1 MSLSEYKKKRSFNN
15 TPEPEGKTRK
25 TGTSLKFV
33 IQKHQASS
41 LHYDFRLEMEGVL
54 KSWAVPKGPSLN
66 PSDKRLAM
74 MVEDHPYE
82 YRTFEGIIPKGNY
95 GAGTVIVWDDGTYE
109 PIDKAG
115 NKITEKELLKQ
126 LKAGNFHI
134 IMKGKKIRGE
144 YTLVHLK
151 RDNMENG
158 WLLIKIKDG
167 YANEKDITKED
178 KSIQSGM
185 TLEQVAKNSNR
196 KWISNKKSSGG
207 TKKPSSPSVEKNTVQ
222 EADQKSAA
230 KSSTKKNPS
239 KAVSLKNIGKK
250 SARLTNVKPMLATL
264 TNEAFDDANWVYEIK
279 FDGYRAIAD
288 INNGKVTLH
297 SRNLLSFNTKFKP
310 IVEALEELDLNAI
323 IDGEIIALNEDGK
336 IDFQQLQAYQKTG
349 EGTLVFYVFDILWLD
364 GNDLRELTLLERK
377 EILKQ
382 VLPDHDSIRYSDHVE
397 GDGKKFYELAEK
409 EGLEGI
415 MAKRADS
422 NYITNN
428 RSSSWLKIKT
438 SKRQEAIICGFT
450 KGRGSRKYFGSL
462 VLGIM
467 DGKELKYIGQTGSGF
482 DESLLSDIH
491 KKLKKLVTDECP
503 FKTKPKTPQP
513 ATWVKPQMICE
524 VKFQE
529 WTREG
534 SMRHPIFMGIRN
546 DKKPGEVSREKVVP
560 LKEAKSKSEN
570 DKEMKTDQ
578 KKTTKSATDS
588 DTSKK
593 VTAAKEKTPVKAS
606 VKKSAPKNTAAKN
619 SKAKKEVK
627 VGAKTSPKK
636 SSSKTTASQNVENKR
651 TKRSSSKDLSE
662 QPLLFDENLKKQ
674 ELDLDGKLITFTN
687 LSKIYWKKENISK
700 GDMLNYYDRISG
712 FMLPYMMDRPQSLNR
727 NPDGVGGKG
736 FYMKNVEGKV
746 PDWVVKHDYLS
757 ESDGETKQYF
767 VCKDRASLLYMAN
780 MGCIEMNPW
789 HSRIQS
795 PDNPDWCIIDLDPGK
810 ISFEKVIEA
819 ANVVKEVLDA
829 LEVPSYPKTSG
840 STGIHIYIPLG
851 AKFSYDQSRQLAEL
865 IVTLVHDQI
874 PKFTS
879 LERSPAKRPTKIYL
893 DYLQNRQI
901 QTIAAPYSLRPK
913 PGATVST
920 PLFWEEV
927 KSGLKMSDFHIH
939 NIFDRLKETGDIFG
953 GVLGEGIDMEATLE
967 KAMKFLESKK

>member
-66 PSDKRLAM
+66 PADKRLAM

-82 YRTFEGIIPKGNY
+82 YRTFEGIIPEGNY
-95 GAGTVIVWDDGTYE
+95 GAGTVIVWDEGTYE

-167 YANEKDITKED
+167 YASEKDITKED

-185 TLEQVAKNSNR
+185 TLEQVSKNSNR
-196 KWISNKKSSGG
+196 KWISNKKSAGV
-207 TKKPSSPSVEKNTVQ
+207 TKKTSSRSDEKEEQ
-222 EADQKSAA
+222 ETDQKPAK
-230 KSSTKKNPS
+230 KSSTQ
-239 KAVSLKNIGKK
+239 KASSSSIELNKAGKK
-250 SARLTNVKPMLATL
+250 AARLTNVKPMLATL

-310 IVEALEELDLNAI
+310 IVEALEELELNAI
-323 IDGEIIALNEDGK
+323 IDGEIIALNEEGK

-364 GNDLRELTLLERK
+364 GRDLRELTLLDRK
-377 EILKQ
+377 EILKE

-397 GDGKKFYELAEK
+397 ADGKKFYELAEK

-482 DESLLSDIH
+482 DEVLLSDIH
-491 KKLKKLVTDECP
+491 KKLEKLVTNECP

-513 ATWVKPQMICE
+513 ATWVKPELVCE

-560 LKEAKSKSEN
+560 LKEAKSKSEK
-570 DKEMKTDQ
+570 DKEMKTERDNAEPSKTSTVEVST
-578 KKTTKSATDS
+578 KKSPAKTPATKAATKKAVS
-588 DTSKK
+588 KKIISGAAGTKINPAKKDTSKK
-593 VTAAKEKTPVKAS
+593 NNRKGS
-606 VKKSAPKNTAAKN
+606 L
-619 SKAKKEVK
+619 
-627 VGAKTSPKK
+627 
-636 SSSKTTASQNVENKR
+636 Q
-651 TKRSSSKDLSE
+651 
-662 QPLLFDENLKKQ
+662 Q
-674 ELDLDGKLITFTN
+674 TFA
-687 LSKIYWKKENISK
+687 
-700 GDMLNYYDRISG
+700 
-712 FMLPYMMDRPQSLNR
+712 
-727 NPDGVGGKG
+727 V
-736 FYMKNVEGKV
+736 
-746 PDWVVKHDYLS
+746 
-757 ESDGETKQYF
+757 
-767 VCKDRASLLYMAN
+767 
-780 MGCIEMNPW
+780 
-789 HSRIQS
+789 
-795 PDNPDWCIIDLDPGK
+795 
-810 ISFEKVIEA
+810 
-819 ANVVKEVLDA
+819 
-829 LEVPSYPKTSG
+829 
-840 STGIHIYIPLG
+840 
-851 AKFSYDQSRQLAEL
+851 
-865 IVTLVHDQI
+865 
-874 PKFTS
+874 
-879 LERSPAKRPTKIYL
+879 
-893 DYLQNRQI
+893 
-901 QTIAAPYSLRPK
+901 
-913 PGATVST
+913 
-920 PLFWEEV
+920 
-927 KSGLKMSDFHIH
+927 
-939 NIFDRLKETGDIFG
+939 
-953 GVLGEGIDMEATLE
+953 
-967 KAMKFLESKK
+967 

>member
-1 MSLSEYKKKRSFNN
+1 MSLSEYKKKRSFNK

-25 TGTSLKFV
+25 AGTTLKFV

-66 PSDKRLAM
+66 PADKRLAM
-74 MVEDHPYE
+74 MVEDHPYD
-82 YRTFEGIIPKGNY
+82 YRTFEGIIPEGNY
-95 GAGTVIVWDDGTYE
+95 GAGTVIVWDEGTYE

-167 YANEKDITKED
+167 YASEKDITKDD

-185 TLEQVAKNSNR
+185 TLEQVAKNSDR
-196 KWISNKKSSGG
+196 KWISNKKSSG
-207 TKKPSSPSVEKNTVQ
+207 TKKTSSTSEEK
-222 EADQKSAA
+222 EEKKSDQKSAT
-230 KSSTKKNPS
+230 KSSTKKTSSNS
-239 KAVSLKNIGKK
+239 ISLDKVGKK

-264 TNEAFDDANWVYEIK
+264 TNEAFDDAEWVYEIK

-288 INNGKVTLH
+288 INKGKVTLH

-310 IVEALEELDLNAI
+310 IVEALEGLELNAI
-323 IDGEIIALNEDGK
+323 IDGEIIALNEEGK

-364 GNDLRELTLLERK
+364 GKDLRELTLLERK

-397 GDGKKFYELAEK
+397 ADGKKFYELAEK

-467 DGKELKYIGQTGSGF
+467 EGKELKYIGQTGSGF
-482 DESLLSDIH
+482 DETLLSDIH
-491 KKLKKLVTDECP
+491 KKLEKLVTDDCP

-570 DKEMKTDQ
+570 DTEMKTDQ
-578 KKTTKSATDS
+578 KKTTKSAADS

-593 VTAAKEKTPVKAS
+593 ASAAKKKTPVKAS
-606 VKKSAPKNTAAKN
+606 VKSSVKASVKKSSPKKAAAKN
-619 SKAKKEVK
+619 VE
-627 VGAKTSPKK
+627 KTR
-636 SSSKTTASQNVENKR
+636 SQKN
-651 TKRSSSKDLSE
+651 SGKDLSK
-662 QPLLFDENLKKQ
+662 QPLLFDENSKKQ
-674 ELDLDGKLITFTN
+674 EIELDGKLITFTN

-700 GDMLNYYDRISG
+700 GDMLNYYDRISE
-712 FMLPYMMDRPQSLNR
+712 FMLPYMKDRPQSLNR

-746 PDWVVKHDYLS
+746 PDWVVKHDYVS

-767 VCKDRASLLYMAN
+767 VCTDRASLIYMAN
-780 MGCIEMNPW
+780 LGCIEMNPW

-795 PDNPDWCIIDLDPGK
+795 PDNPDWCVIDLDPGK

-829 LEVPSYPKTSG
+829 MDVPSYPKTSG

-927 KSGLKMSDFHIH
+927 KPGLKMSDFHIH

-953 GVLGEGIDMEATLE
+953 AVLGEGIDMEATVE

>member
-25 TGTSLKFV
+25 AGTTLKFV

-66 PSDKRLAM
+66 PADKRLAM
-74 MVEDHPYE
+74 MVEDHPYD
-82 YRTFEGIIPKGNY
+82 YRTFEGIIPEGNY
-95 GAGTVIVWDDGTYE
+95 GAGTVIVWDEGTYE

-126 LKAGNFHI
+126 LKGGNFHI

-167 YANEKDITKED
+167 YASEKDITKED

-185 TLEQVAKNSNR
+185 TLEQVAKNSDR
-196 KWISNKKSSGG
+196 KWISNKKSSGN
-207 TKKPSSPSVEKNTVQ
+207 TKRSSSDKSEKQESDQKPAAKPSTKKKPS
-222 EADQKSAA
+222 
-230 KSSTKKNPS
+230 NP
-239 KAVSLKNIGKK
+239 VSLDRIGKK

-288 INNGKVTLH
+288 INKGKVTLH

-310 IVEALEELDLNAI
+310 IVDALEELDLNAI
-323 IDGEIIALNEDGK
+323 IDGEIIALNEEGK

-364 GNDLRELTLLERK
+364 GKDLRELTLLERK

-415 MAKRADS
+415 MAKRSDS

-482 DESLLSDIH
+482 DEALLSDIH
-491 KKLKKLVTDECP
+491 KKLEKLVTDECP

-560 LKEAKSKSEN
+560 VKEAKSKSEN

-606 VKKSAPKNTAAKN
+606 VKKSAPKKTAAKS

-627 VGAKTSPKK
+627 VSAKTSPKK
-636 SSSKTTASQNVENKR
+636 SSSKTTASQNVENTR

-687 LSKIYWKKENISK
+687 LSKVYWKKENISK
-700 GDMLNYYDRISG
+700 GDMLNYYDRISE
-712 FMLPYMMDRPQSLNR
+712 FMLPYMKDRPQSLNR

-767 VCKDRASLLYMAN
+767 VCTDRASLLYMAN

-795 PDNPDWCIIDLDPGK
+795 PDNPDWCVIDLDPGK

-927 KSGLKMSDFHIH
+927 KPGLKMSDFHIH

-953 GVLGEGIDMEATLE
+953 AVLGEGIDMEATLE